1 MMKAKCLPDT
11 FGRTLVAAVQ
21 SYLEHLKMQ
30 NARASGSLVSDLAA
44 EWYYSQAKVNML
56 LTFALQLFPDLVTG
70 VGKAPG
76 RKVNLIQWGQFERSD
91 SGAIRQQQ
99 RLPRGPQFSSRG
111 IKRIPGGE
119 ASEVERLLICLNP
132 NTSV

>member
-1 MMKAKCLPDT
+1 MKAKCLPDT

-56 LTFALQLFPDLVTG
+56 
-70 VGKAPG
+70 
-76 RKVNLIQWGQFERSD
+76 
-91 SGAIRQQQ
+91 
-99 RLPRGPQFSSRG
+99 
-111 IKRIPGGE
+111 
-119 ASEVERLLICLNP
+119 
-132 NTSV
+132 